1 MDAAVIAAMI
11 ALPLSALLATI
22 EIARASGAGRS
33 AMFRFP
39 MLAYMLILALGNV
52 FTTFLAASTLHDN
65 LPSTA
70 PPWFWYVFIGV
81 FGFEAILKRV
91 NLTFSGIGVLSIN
104 DWITKAR
111 DSAVADAIEAG
122 VQRDETAALR
132 LAERLRKLPEQEL
145 NAHVVNMLGQG
156 QVKVLDNAAANENP
170 SAALVKALA
179 LAKADYKRAL
189 AISPA

>member
-65 LPSTA
+65 SPSTA

-122 VQRDETAALR
+122 VQRDETDALR
-132 LAERLRKLPEQEL
+132 LAERLPADLAHTLLSKGVVQKL
-145 NAHVVNMLGQG
+145 
-156 QVKVLDNAAANENP
+156 VLMGAVSGWVATSRP
-170 SAALVKALA
+170 G
-179 LAKADYKRAL
+179 RTG
-189 AISPA
+189 PATGRSCCRR